1 MDSLSQIA
9 LGASLALAFA
19 PPDQRRR
26 ALLYGAALGTLP
38 DLDAVVPLGGPVE
51 DFVFH
56 RSASHSLILLAIAA
70 PLLWRLALRFDR
82 ALRSDPGRWL
92 VIFAGVLLTH
102 PLLDWFTI
110 YGTQLFWPLDRT
122 PYGLG
127 SMFIIDPLYTL
138 PLLIGIGVALA
149 TRVPTRV
156 QAAARGGLA
165 LSCAYLALSAGLQA
179 WVLARATEGLRTA
192 GLSDARVLAL
202 PTPFNLALW
211 RVLSREPDGYR
222 VGYVSLLDAEPPS
235 NWRHY
240 PSLDSAEAA
249 LAGHLPSQ
257 RLRAFSHGWHSLRDC
272 GGRLVFADLRMG
284 VEPAFVFQFALAES
298 DGAGGWRPIPAERVA
313 GDVAAGA
320 GPVFDWMGRR
330 IQGEAR
336 SLSESPADFRPASCT
351 PQSDVDG
358 AQPVRRYSR

>member
-9 LGASLALAFA
+9 LGASLALALA
-19 PPDQRRR
+19 PPEQRRR

-56 RSASHSLILLAIAA
+56 RSASHSLILLAGAA
-70 PLLWRLALRFDR
+70 PLLWRLALRLDR
-82 ALRSDPGRWL
+82 ALEAASRRWL
-92 VIFAGVLLTH
+92 AIFSGVLLTH

-149 TRVPTRV
+149 TRVPGRV
-156 QAAARGGLA
+156 RRAATVGLII
-165 LSCAYLALSAGLQA
+165 STGYLALSAALQA
-179 WVLARATEGLRTA
+179 WVLARASEGLRTA
-192 GLSDARVLAL
+192 GLPDQRVLAL
-202 PTPFNLALW
+202 PTPFNLVLW
-211 RVLSREPDGYR
+211 RVLSREADGYR
-222 VGYVSLLDAEPPS
+222 VGYVSLLDTEPPS
-235 NWRHY
+235 DWRHY

-249 LAGHLPSQ
+249 LAGHLPWQ

-272 GGRLVFADLRMG
+272 GGKLVFADLRMG

-298 DGAGGWRPIPAERVA
+298 DGAGWRPIPAERINA
-313 GDVAAGA
+313 DVAAGA

-330 IQGEAR
+330 IRGEAR
-336 SLSESPADFRPASCT
+336 SLGESPVDFRPAACA
-351 PQSDVDG
+351 P
-358 AQPVRRYSR
+358 

>member
-9 LGASLALAFA
+9 LGASLALALA

-70 PLLWRLALRFDR
+70 PLLWRLALRLDR
-82 ALRSDPGRWL
+82 ALRSDPKRWL
-92 VIFAGVLLTH
+92 AIFAGVLLTH

-138 PLLIGIGVALA
+138 PLLVGIGVALT
-149 TRVPTRV
+149 TRAPARV
-156 QAAARGGLA
+156 QAAATWGLVI
-165 LSCAYLALSAGLQA
+165 SCSYLALSAGLQA
-179 WVLARATEGLRTA
+179 WVLAQAKAGLRTA
-192 GLSDARVLAL
+192 GLSDERVLAL
-202 PTPFNLALW
+202 PTPFNLVLW
-211 RVLSREPDGYR
+211 RVLSREPGGYR
-222 VGYVSLLDAEPPS
+222 VAYVSLLDAAPPRD
-235 NWRHY
+235 WRHY
-240 PSLDSAEAA
+240 PSLDAAGDA
-249 LAGHLPSQ
+249 LAGHLPWQ
-257 RLRAFSHGWHSLRDC
+257 RLEAFSHGWHSLRDC
-272 GGRLVFADLRMG
+272 GGQLVFADLRMG
-284 VEPAFVFQFALAES
+284 VEPAFVFQFALAQA

-313 GDVAAGA
+313 ADVAAGA

-330 IQGEAR
+330 IRGEAQ
-336 SLSESPADFRPASCT
+336 SLSESPADFRRAACT
-351 PQSDVDG
+351 AEG
-358 AQPVRRYSR
+358 

>member
-9 LGASLALAFA
+9 LGASLALALA
-19 PPDQRRR
+19 PPEHRRR
-26 ALLYGAALGTLP
+26 ALIYGAALGTLP
-38 DLDAVVPLGGPVE
+38 DLDAIVPLGGPVE

-70 PLLWRLALRFDR
+70 PLLWRLALRLDR
-82 ALRSDPGRWL
+82 ALQVAPRRWL
-92 VIFAGVLLTH
+92 AIFVGVLLTH

-156 QAAARGGLA
+156 QAAARVGLA

-179 WVLARATEGLRTA
+179 WVLAQANAGLRIA
-192 GLSDARVLAL
+192 GLSDQRVLAL
-202 PTPFNLALW
+202 PTPFNLVLW
-211 RVLSREPDGYR
+211 RVLSREPGGYR
-222 VGYVSLLDAEPPS
+222 VAYVSLLDAAPPS
-235 NWRHY
+235 DWRQY
-240 PSLDSAEAA
+240 PSLDTAESA
-249 LAGHLPSQ
+249 LAGHLPWQ
-257 RLRAFSHGWHSLRDC
+257 RLEAFSHGWHSLRDC

-284 VEPAFVFQFALAES
+284 VEPVFVFQFALAES
-298 DGAGGWRPIPAERVA
+298 DGAGGWRPIPAVRVTA
-313 GDVAAGA
+313 DVADGA
-320 GPVFDWMGRR
+320 GPVFDWMSRR
-330 IQGEAR
+330 IHGEAQ
-336 SLSESPADFRPASCT
+336 SLSESPADFRSAACT
-351 PQSDVDG
+351 AEG
-358 AQPVRRYSR
+358 

>member
-1 MDSLSQIA
+1 MDSVTQLLLGACTAAAVAPREFRRHALA
-9 LGASLALAFA
+9 LGAV
-19 PPDQRRR
+19 
-26 ALLYGAALGTLP
+26 LGTVP
-38 DLDAVVPLGGPVE
+38 DLDVFIDFGGAVE
-51 DFVFH
+51 NFTMH
-56 RSASHSLILLAIAA
+56 RGFSHSLFVLPWVGFSVWALLLAWAPARAA
-70 PLLWRLALRFDR
+70 KL
-82 ALRSDPGRWL
+82 RWL
-92 VIFAGVLLTH
+92 AVVHLPLLTH
-102 PLLDWFTI
+102 PLLDAFTI

-179 WVLARATEGLRTA
+179 WGLARATEGLRTA
-192 GLSDARVLAL
+192 GLSDSRVLAL
-202 PTPFNLALW
+202 PTPFNLVLW
-211 RVLSREPDGYR
+211 RVLSRETDGYR

-235 NWRHY
+235 DWRHY

-249 LAGHLPSQ
+249 LAGHLPWQ

-298 DGAGGWRPIPAERVA
+298 DRAGGWRPIPAERVDS
-313 GDVAAGA
+313 DVAGGA

-330 IQGEAR
+330 IQGETR
-336 SLSESPADFRPASCT
+336 SLSESPTDFRPTACS
-351 PQSDVDG
+351 P
-358 AQPVRRYSR
+358 